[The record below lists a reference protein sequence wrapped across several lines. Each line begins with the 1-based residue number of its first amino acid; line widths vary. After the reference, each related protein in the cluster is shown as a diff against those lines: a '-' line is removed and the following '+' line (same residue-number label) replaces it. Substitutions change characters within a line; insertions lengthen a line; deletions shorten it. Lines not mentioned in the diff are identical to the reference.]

1 MSLDDLESS
10 HMEMLVCIM
19 MVKASEKKRK
29 KLRGYEV
36 QRERRR
42 MERVLRIRAVA
53 LAGKLKKAGYP
64 RRWVAGQLGVSP
76 GTLADWRRRWFTDR
90 LQAKA
95 RGRPIEC
102 LDREKK
108 EQIEEVLHLLGPF
121 EGLPV
126 LRDMFPEVPRAEL
139 DHRLRLYRDEFI
151 GKNHVDVMALKWLR
165 SGSVWAMDFAHPP
178 NPIDGI
184 FKRLFVVRDLGSG
197 SPLMWLPVTGE
208 TSGEMCLAIEA
219 LFVQHGAPM
228 IIKEDNGSAFKTDEF
243 RELLKRWGVIFL
255 MSPPYYPEY
264 NGSAESGIGT
274 LKTYAHHESARNNRP
289 GEWTCDDVEA
299 ARLRANELSRP
310 HGLCGPTPAETWES
324 RRTIG
329 SAERSSFRRLTDRRY
344 REIQEESKE
353 EKGEDLNNRDRAA
366 AMRQAI
372 GFALVACG
380 LLSIRRRRISPPI
393 KSKFWSRI
401 KR

>member
-1 MSLDDLESS
+1 MTLDDLEAS

-29 KLRGYEV
+29 NRRGYEV

-42 MERVLRIRAVA
+42 MERVMRIRAVA
-53 LAGKLKKAGYP
+53 LARSLKDAGYP

-76 GTLADWRRRWFTDR
+76 GTLADWRRRWETDR
-90 LQAKA
+90 LRAKA

-102 LDREKK
+102 LDRETR
-108 EQIEEVLHLLGPF
+108 EQIEEVLHILGPF
-121 EGLPV
+121 EGVPV
-126 LRDMFPEVPRAEL
+126 LRSIFPEVPRAEL

-165 SGSVWAMDFAHPP
+165 SGAVWAMDFAHPP
-178 NPIDGI
+178 NLIDGT

-208 TSGEMCLAIEA
+208 TSSEMCLAIEA
-219 LFVQHGAPM
+219 LFVEHGAPLV
-228 IIKEDNGSAFKTDEF
+228 IKEDNGSAFKTEEF

-264 NGSAESGIGT
+264 NGSAEAGIGT
-274 LKTYAHHESARNNRP
+274 LKTYAHHEAARNGRP
-289 GEWTCDDVEA
+289 GEWTCDDVES

-310 HGLCGPTPAETWES
+310 HGLRGPTPAEMLDS

-329 SAERSSFRRLTDRRY
+329 SAERSSFCRLVDRRY
-344 REIQEESKE
+344 GEIQKERKE
-353 EKGEDLNNRDRAA
+353 EKGEDLNNRDLAA

-372 GFALVACG
+372 AFALVACG

-393 KSKFWSRI
+393 KSKLWSRI